1 MRPGVLTIGVDAREL
16 LGETTGTGRY
26 LGELARRWAVNA
38 DGTRQFLLYSPR
50 TLPFVEALGRDAPIR
65 QVIVGSGTGTWWE
78 QTHLRRA
85 VRANP
90 PDVFFAPAYT
100 APLAL
105 RVPLVV
111 TIHDVSFAAHP
122 EWFTPRE
129 GARRRL
135 LTRQAARAA
144 DLDPDRLGVLAPG
157 DPGTAL
163 RAGRPDRRGPAGRD
177 ATIRRPV
184 QPLVPRAASCCSSDR
199 SSIAAG
205 CQRPSRRSPRQPPGV
220 PTRAS

>member
-1 MRPGVLTIGVDAREL
+1 MRAGVLTIGVDAREL

-26 LGELARRWAVNA
+26 LGELARRWAVNG

-50 TLPFVEALGRDAPIR
+50 AFPRRSPGPRAPVR
-65 QVIVGSGTGTWWE
+65 QVVVGSGTGRGGS
-78 QTHLRRA
+78 RRTCA
-85 VRANP
+85 GRSGPTP

-135 LTRQAARAA
+135 LTRQAAR
-144 DLDPDRLGVLAPG
+144 
-157 DPGTAL
+157 
-163 RAGRPDRRGPAGRD
+163 DRRF
-177 ATIRRPV
+177 
-184 QPLVPRAASCCSSDR
+184 
-199 SSIAAG
+199 
-205 CQRPSRRSPRQPPGV
+205 
-220 PTRAS
+220 